1 LRKTTN
7 NMKKQILFL
16 NLLLFISVFTK
27 AQQDPQ
33 FSQNMFTHLLTN
45 PGYAGSNDNI
55 TVYALNRTQWTGFE
69 GSPMVTTLNM
79 DAAINPFNVPLG
91 IGLSLQNDELGFN
104 KDLQLNISVAYKQP
118 LGDGNLGIGVK
129 WGVANTSISTEGAE
143 WITPV
148 DPVENDIAIPVNG
161 TEDMSMMDFG
171 FGIFY
176 KTQDLYLGISSTHIN
191 QAEFTLD
198 QSKTRLTRHYYVTA
212 GYNLPFNNP
221 LFEFKPGLIVQS
233 DGKNSQLGFH
243 GLIEYNK
250 KIWGGV
256 SLRTDYA
263 ITGIFGVELF
273 KWVKVS
279 YSYDFVVSDLMEYN
293 DGSHEIMM
301 GFSFD
306 VKKDKTPE
314 RYKSIRFL

>member
-1 LRKTTN
+1 MRNTN
-7 NMKKQILFL
+7 INMKKYTFFFTVIVLFPV
-16 NLLLFISVFTK
+16 LLK

-33 FSQNMFTHLLTN
+33 FSQNMFTHLLIN

-55 TVYALNRTQWTGFE
+55 SVYALNRTQWTGFE
-69 GSPMVTTLNM
+69 GGPMVTTLNM
-79 DAAINPFNVPLG
+79 DAAINPFKIPMG

-104 KDLQLNISVAYKQP
+104 NDLQLNISLAYKQS

-129 WGVANTSISTEGAE
+129 WGVANTSISTGGSE

-148 DPVENDIAIPVNG
+148 DPADNDPAIPVDG
-161 TEDMSMMDFG
+161 SEDMSLMDFG
-171 FGIFY
+171 FGFFY
-176 KTQDLYLGISSTHIN
+176 KTEDLYLGISSTHIN

-198 QSKTRLTRHYYVTA
+198 QSNARLTRHYYITA

-243 GLIEYNK
+243 GIVEYNK
-250 KIWGGV
+250 KVWGGV

-293 DGSHEIMM
+293 NGSHEIMM

-314 RYKSIRFL
+314 KYKSIRFL

>member
-1 LRKTTN
+1 
-7 NMKKQILFL
+7 MVPV
-16 NLLLFISVFTK
+16 LLK

-33 FSQNMFTHLLTN
+33 FSQNMFTQLLIN
-45 PGYAGSNDNI
+45 PGYAGSEDQI
-55 TVYALNRTQWTGFE
+55 CVYALNRTQWTGFE
-69 GSPMVTTLNM
+69 GSPMITVLNM
-79 DAAINPFNVPLG
+79 DAAINPFSIPLG
-91 IGLSLQNDELGFN
+91 VGVSLQNDELGFN
-104 KDLQLNISVAYKQP
+104 KDFQLNVSLAYKQP
-118 LGDGNLGIGVK
+118 LGNGNLGIGVK
-129 WGVANTSISTEGAE
+129 WGVANTSISTEGSE

-161 TEDMSMMDFG
+161 SEDLSLLDFG

-191 QAEFTLD
+191 QAELSLD
-198 QSKTRLTRHYYVTA
+198 KSNTYLVRHYYITA
-212 GYNLPFNNP
+212 GYYLPFNNP
-221 LFEFKPGLIVQS
+221 LFEFNPGIIVQS
-233 DGKNSQLGFH
+233 DGKNTQLGVH
-243 GLIEYNK
+243 GLVTYNK
-250 KIWGGV
+250 KVWGGV

-279 YSYDFVVSDLMEYN
+279 YAYDFVVSDIMGYN

-301 GFSFD
+301 GFCFD

-314 RYKSIRFL
+314 KYKSIRFL

>member
-1 LRKTTN
+1 
-7 NMKKQILFL
+7 MKKRTFFITILVIVPV
-16 NLLLFISVFTK
+16 LLK

-33 FSQNMFTHLLTN
+33 FSQNMFTQLLIN
-45 PGYAGSNDNI
+45 PGYAGSEDKI
-55 TVYALNRTQWTGFE
+55 CVYALNRTQWTGFE
-69 GSPMVTTLNM
+69 GSPMITVLNM
-79 DAAINPFNVPLG
+79 DAAINPFNIPLG
-91 IGLSLQNDELGFN
+91 VGLSLQNDELGFN
-104 KDLQLNISVAYKQP
+104 KDFQLNVSLAYKQP
-118 LGDGNLGIGVK
+118 LGNGNLGIGVK
-129 WGVANTSISTEGAE
+129 WGVANTSISTEGSE

-161 TEDMSMMDFG
+161 SEDMSLLDFG

-191 QAEFTLD
+191 QAELNLD
-198 QSKTRLTRHYYVTA
+198 QSSTYLTRHYYITA
-212 GYNLPFNNP
+212 GYNLPLNNP
-221 LFEFKPGLIVQS
+221 LFEFNPGLIVQS
-233 DGKNSQLGFH
+233 DGKNSQLGVH
-243 GLIEYNK
+243 GLVTYNK

-279 YSYDFVVSDLMEYN
+279 YSYDFVVSDLMGYN

-301 GFSFD
+301 GFCFD
-306 VKKDKTPE
+306 VRKDKTPE
-314 RYKSIRFL
+314 KYKSIRFL